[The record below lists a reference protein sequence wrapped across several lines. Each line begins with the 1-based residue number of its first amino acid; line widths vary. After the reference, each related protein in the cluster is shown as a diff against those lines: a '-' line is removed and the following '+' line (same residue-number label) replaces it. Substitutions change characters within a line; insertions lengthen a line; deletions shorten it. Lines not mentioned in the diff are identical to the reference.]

1 MMVLEHFMV
10 SIQWQYEIDGDQA
23 CALMNQ
29 LVERM
34 FSIGT
39 PVSYTHLTLP
49 TKA

>member
-10 SIQWQYEIDGDQA
+10 SIQWQYKIDGDEA

-39 PVSYTHLTLP
+39 LTAP
-49 TKA
+49 DNWTC